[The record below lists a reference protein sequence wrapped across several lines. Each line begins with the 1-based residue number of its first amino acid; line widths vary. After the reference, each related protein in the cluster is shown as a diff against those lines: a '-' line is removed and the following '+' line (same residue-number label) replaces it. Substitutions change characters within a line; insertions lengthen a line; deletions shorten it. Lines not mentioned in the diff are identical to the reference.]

1 MRSFVLASLAGLAVA
16 APAAMPQDSFDWDII
31 DAAVEPTPTG
41 APMGVVSST
50 SSLDI
55 TAINAAATS
64 AASSAYSEALANP
77 VTTTGLTSATAAA
90 TSTVADDS
98 AAATSTVADSAAE
111 TGSSLD
117 KRDGTCASQPSG
129 SGPKTNPDTAA
140 AFSANTIYN
149 STALAAGTPPGY
161 SVAFGPNQG
170 ATSASVYLGYYTL
183 TSYDPYKCQQYC
195 DQATNCYAFNIY
207 YERDPT
213 KDPNAVNCPN
223 PASTVNIKCSLWG
236 SQIDATT
243 ATNNGQWRD
252 NFQVVI
258 AGSMGFNKLADP
270 PACASFNAPA
280 ELAGAIQAPSG
291 YMGSRYYPG
300 PYDPSQ
306 CASAC
311 IATNQYSHK
320 HPRSD
325 GTYDPCNFFNSYV
338 LSKNGAPQGTYCS
351 MYTST
356 WGKSLSTNY
365 GQYRGSD
372 RYTVGQSYGWTLTTQ
387 DSGNVAAL

>member
-31 DAAVEPTPTG
+31 DAAVEPSATG
-41 APMGVVSST
+41 APMGVVTST
-50 SSLDI
+50 STLAI
-55 TAINAAATS
+55 TALNAAATS
-64 AASSAYSEALANP
+64 AASSAYSQALADP
-77 VTTTGLTSATAAA
+77 VTTTGIS
-90 TSTVADDS
+90 SS
-98 AAATSTVADSAAE
+98 AAATSTVDSAATSTVAESAAE
-111 TGSSLD
+111 TGSSLE
-117 KRDGTCASQPSG
+117 KRDGTCATQPSG
-129 SGPKTNPDTAA
+129 SGPKTTPDTAD
-140 AFSANTIYN
+140 AFLANPIYN

-161 SVAFGPNQG
+161 ALAFGPNQG
-170 ATSASVYLGYYTL
+170 ATSASVYLTYFPL
-183 TSYDPYKCQQYC
+183 TSYDPYKCQEYC

-207 YERDPT
+207 YERDPS

-223 PASTVNIKCSLWG
+223 PASTVNVKCALWG

-243 ATNNGQWRD
+243 ATNDGQWRD
-252 NFQVVI
+252 SFQIVV
-258 AGSMGFNKLADP
+258 AGSMGFNKQAAP
-270 PACASFNAPA
+270 PNCAAFNAPT
-280 ELAGAIQAPSG
+280 ELGGAIQAPSG

-311 IATNQYSHK
+311 VATNQYSHK

-338 LSKNGAPQGTYCS
+338 LSKNGSPQGTYCS

-356 WGKSLSTNY
+356 WDKSYSTNY

-387 DSGNVAAL
+387 DPGNVAAL